1 MRRFIKKNSLA
12 LHPSSTNST
21 PDSDP
26 SIFILVHAL
35 LLQLGTCPVEL
46 KKKKSVSL
54 KKKVHHTGGLK
65 INERQE
71 RKT

>member
-46 KKKKSVSL
+46 KKKKVFHSRRRFITLEV
-54 KKKVHHTGGLK
+54 
-65 INERQE
+65 
-71 RKT
+71 